1 MGQEALKKSVRVIKS
16 QFVREHLQNKQGG
29 NEGNKRTTVGKKKT
43 KKNSA
48 ERSLLL
54 ADLC

>member
-29 NEGNKRTTVGKKKT
+29 NEGNKRTTVG
-43 KKNSA
+43 
-48 ERSLLL
+48 
-54 ADLC
+54 